1 MIEQAIGACGDSEAR
16 QELKDSEHL
25 IWTRMEGWSL
35 TYFENFND
43 ECNVFNNFQKSNT
56 IS

>member
-25 IWTRMEGWSL
+25 IWTRMEGSL
-35 TYFENFND
+35 SYFENFND